1 MAWLNAPVVKR
12 SRTATGVSEILDRFG
27 KVRSVPSWLVS
38 GGCVTTTIEGITW
51 RASLAVVVFE
61 IWVGLGLVCFVS
73 RFRLVLLPVRF
84 SLLFWVCCSGTD
96 GTALLGLCWLL
107 GLASSFF
114 S

>member
-12 SRTATGVSEILDRFG
+12 SRTATGVGEILDRFG
-27 KVRSVPSWLVS
+27 KVRSVVGWVS

-73 RFRLVLLPVRF
+73 RFRLVLLPVR
-84 SLLFWVCCSGTD
+84 LVCCFGFVVQ
-96 GTALLGLCWLL
+96 GRMGRHC
-107 GLASSFF
+107 
-114 S
+114 